1 MFDYGKTESAL
12 SAVACLPCGWE
23 WKAELHQNSC
33 LTALLGRYKS
43 IHLKSHTVCW
53 KLRTAVWRSALLQFE
68 LLHISDTLY
77 RICFMYTCSL
87 FPCHVMF
94 GSTHP
99 QKSKIHSSLLLN
111 TLNTAQNVC
120 SHIYSTQSLKPELF
134 RQNITY
140 ESVCYY
146 KNITSMVWVTLFLE
160 DGGVYMVGRAPRLLT
175 QLSPKL
181 PTATESTV
189 WPSGWGGQG
198 KSGHKIR
205 YFTFLFTHDTLLQK
219 LDD

>member
-160 DGGVYMVGRAPRLLT
+160 DGGVYTVGRAPRLLT

-205 YFTFLFTHDTLLQK
+205 YFTFLFTR
-219 LDD
+219 

>member
-23 WKAELHQNSC
+23 WNAELHQNSC

-68 LLHISDTLY
+68 LLHISVTLY

-160 DGGVYMVGRAPRLLT
+160 DGGVYTVGRAPRLLT

-205 YFTFLFTHDTLLQK
+205 YFTFLFTHDRLLQK

>member
-94 GSTHP
+94 GSTRP

-160 DGGVYMVGRAPRLLT
+160 DGGVYTVGRAPRLLT

-205 YFTFLFTHDTLLQK
+205 YFTFLFTHDRLLQK

>member
-68 LLHISDTLY
+68 LLLISDTLY

-160 DGGVYMVGRAPRLLT
+160 DGGVYTVGRAPRLLT

-205 YFTFLFTHDTLLQK
+205 YFTFLFTHDRLLQK

>member
-1 MFDYGKTESAL
+1 MFDYGKTE

-99 QKSKIHSSLLLN
+99 QKSKIHSSFLLN

-160 DGGVYMVGRAPRLLT
+160 DGGVYTVGRAPRLLT

-205 YFTFLFTHDTLLQK
+205 YFTFLFTHDRLLQK

>member
-1 MFDYGKTESAL
+1 MFDYGKTESTL

-146 KNITSMVWVTLFLE
+146 SDEDLTKTLQAWFESPSSWRTGVFIRSEEPQGCWLSWAQNSQQLQRVQYGPAG
-160 DGGVYMVGRAPRLLT
+160 GGVR
-175 QLSPKL
+175 
-181 PTATESTV
+181 
-189 WPSGWGGQG
+189 G
-198 KSGHKIR
+198 KV
-205 YFTFLFTHDTLLQK
+205 DTR
-219 LDD
+219 